1 MILAH
6 YRGLLVGCKVLQ
18 ERGTEVR
25 VKVNDEKRPKW
36 INLAE
41 GKQKLFD
48 NVDEA
53 IKWIESHDANNP
65 C

>member
-6 YRGLLVGCKVLQ
+6 YRGLLTVCEVLQ

-25 VKVNDEKRPKW
+25 VKVVDEKRPKW

-41 GKQKLFD
+41 GKQKLFE
-48 NVDEA
+48 NTEEA
-53 IKWIESHDANNP
+53 IEWIESHDA
-65 C
+65 